1 MSDDNLALRIV
12 GVDSDEAIAGAR
24 TLRLRTTRGTIPM
37 VLHAAASA
45 SRAVVCIC
53 GAIGGFDGPT
63 MLYPQLGR
71 QLPPKGIS
79 VVAST
84 IARPT
89 ISTNACSIRLPHW
102 PFWRA
107 PGTRAAIVGHSF
119 GGAVAINAGTISPV
133 ATAVVA
139 ISSQLAGAH
148 VVGDLTPKPLLLIH
162 GTADNILPARSSEL
176 IYERAREPKSLKLFE
191 GGDHRLS
198 GMGEEL
204 FALVDEWLPPRI

>member
-71 QLPPKGIS
+71 EMPHKGIS
-79 VVAST
+79 VV
-84 IARPT
+84 RV
-89 ISTNACSIRLPHW
+89 N
-102 PFWRA
+102 
-107 PGTRAAIVGHSF
+107 
-119 GGAVAINAGTISPV
+119 
-133 ATAVVA
+133 
-139 ISSQLAGAH
+139 
-148 VVGDLTPKPLLLIH
+148 
-162 GTADNILPARSSEL
+162 
-176 IYERAREPKSLKLFE
+176 
-191 GGDHRLS
+191 
-198 GMGEEL
+198 
-204 FALVDEWLPPRI
+204 